1 MKLNQLLSHWR
12 AEPTIYENIS
22 AWRNIQ
28 PRSAQ
33 LKPLP
38 TDIHPGFSQV
48 LNNHGINDLY
58 IHQSLTWDLARSGR
72 NVIIVTGTASGKSL
86 AYNIPVLDT
95 LLRQE
100 TGRALYIFPT
110 KALGHDQFDEL
121 KGLTNDLIANKSQLS
136 SELEDKQ
143 DFQNF
148 PIPVAVYD
156 GDTKPNNRAAIR
168 KNARIIIT
176 NPDMLHMGILPHHT
190 RWADFF
196 SHLRYIVIDEI
207 HVYRG
212 VFGSHVANVIR
223 RAKRI
228 TKFYGARPQF
238 FLTSATIA
246 NPVDLGQKLVEEP
259 VELVDQD
266 GSSQGQRNFLIYN
279 PPIVDQDLGLRRS
292 SLLECVRLAEDL
304 LHYDLQTII
313 FGRSRRSVELIL
325 TYLKQN
331 ISIYNPASTIQG
343 DQVNNKG
350 IIRGYRSGYL
360 PAERR
365 AIELGLRTGKVRA
378 VVATNALELGI
389 DIGAMSASVLTGYPG
404 SIASTWQQAGR
415 AGRGENPSL
424 VILIATASPLDQFL
438 AHNPEYFFGRTPE
451 KALINPD
458 NLLILLAHLRCAL
471 FELPFQIG
479 DTYGG
484 LQIEELN
491 EFLELLLKEGIIH
504 KSGGKF
510 FWMADQYPADAISLR
525 VASPSRILLKVPQDE
540 NWITIGEVDYESGPW
555 FVHPK
560 AIYLQES
567 QMYHVDDLDLE
578 QGFARLRPLSTDYYT
593 VPKINTNIEVIDQ
606 IDSTKVSG
614 GVKAYGEILVISQ
627 VTGYRQVKWFT
638 HEPIGSE
645 ELDLPASELNTMGY
659 WVSINPE
666 TVENLRQNGLWS
678 NDPNRYGKS
687 WIKQRD
693 RARSRDNYQ
702 CQVCRAEERD
712 RAHHVHHVTPFRQF
726 SSAELANQ
734 LENLVTLCPSCHQRV
749 ETSVRLRSGL
759 SGLAYI
765 LNNIAPIYLMCD
777 SNDIGVYSDPQST
790 LAAGNPIVVLYERI
804 PAGIGFS
811 QRLYE
816 IHDSLLRNA
825 KDLVDKCLCNEGCP
839 SCIGPAGE
847 NGYGGKQETMALIS
861 LLLDKNIGEVG
872 SEPT

>member
-22 AWRNIQ
+22 EWRKLQ
-28 PRSAQ
+28 PRSAHF
-33 LKPLP
+33 KPFPQDL
-38 TDIHPGFSQV
+38 HPGLSQA
-48 LNNHGINDLY
+48 LNKHGIDDLY
-58 IHQSLTWDLARSGR
+58 QHQSVTWDLARSGQ

-86 AYNIPVLDT
+86 AYNIPILDT

-110 KALGHDQFDEL
+110 KALGQDQFDEL
-121 KGLTNDLIANKSQLS
+121 QGFSSDLITQDNQFIND
-136 SELEDKQ
+136 SEDNQ
-143 DFQNF
+143 DIQNY

-156 GDTKPNNRAAIR
+156 GDTKPNDRAGIR
-168 KNARIIIT
+168 KKARILIT

-190 RWADFF
+190 RWAEFF

-207 HVYRG
+207 HIYRG

-228 TKFYGARPQF
+228 TQFYGARPQF

-246 NPVDLGQKLVEEP
+246 NPVDLGNKLIEEP
-259 VELVDQD
+259 VGLVDQD
-266 GSSQGQRNFLIYN
+266 GSSQGQRDFLIYN
-279 PPIVDQDLGLRRS
+279 PPIVDQDLGIRRS
-292 SLLECVRLAEDL
+292 SLLESVRLAEDL

-325 TYLKQN
+325 TYLKQK
-331 ISIYNPASTIQG
+331 ISINDPDSSTQG
-343 DQVNNKG
+343 DQE

-365 AIELGLRTGKVRA
+365 AIEIGLRTGKVRA

-424 VILIATASPLDQFL
+424 VILIASANPLDQFL
-438 AHNPEYFFGRTPE
+438 AHNPDYFFGRTPE
-451 KALINPD
+451 NAFINPD

-471 FELPFQIG
+471 FELPIQIG
-479 DTYGG
+479 DTYGV
-484 LQIEELN
+484 LRNEELT
-491 EFLELLLKEGIIH
+491 EILELLLQEGEIH
-504 KSGGKF
+504 KSGSKY
-510 FWMADQYPADAISLR
+510 FWMADSYPADAISLR
-525 VASPSRILLKVPQDE
+525 VASPSRILLKTLQDG
-540 NWITIGEVDYESGPW
+540 NWITIGEVDYGSAPW
-555 FVHPK
+555 LVHPN
-560 AIYLQES
+560 AIYLQQS
-567 QMYHVDDLDLE
+567 QMYHVDDLNLE
-578 QGFARLRPLSTDYYT
+578 RGFAQLRPMSTDYYT
-593 VPKINTNIEVIDQ
+593 IPKINTNIELIDQ
-606 IDSTKVSG
+606 IESTEVSG
-614 GVKAYGEILVISQ
+614 GEKAYGEILVVSQ
-627 VTGYRQVKWFT
+627 VTGFRQVKWFT
-638 HEPIGSE
+638 HESLGAE
-645 ELDLPASELNTMGY
+645 ELDLPPSKLNTLGY
-659 WVSINPE
+659 WISIHPE

-678 NDPNRYGKS
+678 SDPNRYGKS
-687 WIKQRD
+687 WNNQRD
-693 RARSRDNYQ
+693 LARARDSYQ
-702 CQVCRAEERD
+702 CQVCGADEVG
-712 RAHHVHHVTPFRQF
+712 RAHHVHHITPFRQF
-726 SSAELANQ
+726 SSAKVANQ
-734 LENLVTLCPSCHQRV
+734 LENLVTLCPSCHRRV

-759 SGLAYI
+759 SGLAYV

-777 SNDIGVYSDPQST
+777 SKDIGVYSDPQST
-790 LAAGNPIVVLYERI
+790 LAEGNPIVVLYERI

-816 IHDSLLRNA
+816 IHDSLLNNA
-825 KDLVDKCLCNEGCP
+825 KDLVDNCLCNEGCP

-861 LLLDKNIGEVG
+861 LLLDKNIGQVG
-872 SEPT
+872 GELT